1 MVSISFIPDWF
12 LNYGIIFQFAFAII
26 TLLVSIYSFR
36 VYRLSGQKKSRT
48 FGLAFLFISISYFI
62 QSFINLAIIS
72 ELNENVLNL
81 IEFRNLITL
90 DNIAIFFHMI
100 FFVFGLVTLIYM
112 ILGGKNRLLYVISL
126 IVSALFIFASANN
139 LSFFYIFSS
148 LLLIFILSDY
158 VSNYIKNRN
167 GKTFLIML
175 AFVFLLVGH
184 LNFIFLATNQLVY
197 VVVNFLEFAAY
208 ILILINLLRVIKK

>member
-1 MVSISFIPDWF
+1 MSEQSLEFISDDNAAGFRLWRLEV
-12 LNYGIIFQFAFAII
+12 LNWGTFNQRIWKLDSGGANTLLTGNIGSGKSTIADAII

-100 FFVFGLVTLIYM
+100 FFLI
-112 ILGGKNRLLYVISL
+112 
-126 IVSALFIFASANN
+126 
-139 LSFFYIFSS
+139 
-148 LLLIFILSDY
+148 
-158 VSNYIKNRN
+158 
-167 GKTFLIML
+167 
-175 AFVFLLVGH
+175 
-184 LNFIFLATNQLVY
+184 
-197 VVVNFLEFAAY
+197 
-208 ILILINLLRVIKK
+208 